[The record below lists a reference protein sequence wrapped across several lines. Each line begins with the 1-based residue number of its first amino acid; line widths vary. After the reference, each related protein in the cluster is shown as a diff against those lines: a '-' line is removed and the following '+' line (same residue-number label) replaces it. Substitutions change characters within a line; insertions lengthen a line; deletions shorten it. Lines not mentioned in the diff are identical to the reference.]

1 MGSHSGGG
9 GEEGEEGEEG
19 LRQSLNYLNGRN
31 IFLKLNIMRQKYND
45 VFTESSFKVGPLI
58 ISQCSV
64 RLHNK
69 YLHRT

>member
-9 GEEGEEGEEG
+9 GEEGEEG